1 MRHINRHLSVFLG
14 LQVLVFSAYHRLL
27 SLDIWNPV
35 DLEILQDA
43 FKLSHDTSALY
54 QHIGSL
60 FSQPLLQLFFVGEYR
75 MFGLDPT
82 GYLTVNIILHGLNA
96 FMVYL
101 LVNMLFHRTRMAL
114 PSAVLFALSVGHYGK
129 VLLSISGQEPLLL
142 GFLYLLGLSSLI
154 RADFKHG
161 GRLSS
166 PWFLFGLLLF
176 GLAGLTRP
184 ALFSIL
190 LCLVSY
196 KFFFYKERGGRAV
209 FPPSMILLIIVGV
222 LFAIFQQLWGFRHQ
236 LIQFSPN
243 ETLFT
248 SVWQITKTLFRYLN
262 LMVFPLQVS
271 TMLTSSNPLVQF
283 AYEWRVPIR
292 SAVSLAIVSFSFF
305 GIVFGNRSLR
315 FFIAWT
321 FITVLPFSLTHGT
334 NDWLNLQYLYLA
346 AVGFCVIL
354 AAGATGCQG
363 LLSAHR
369 YKRWLPWVGPM
380 LFVVMTLSL
389 NHQLT
394 SKSQVTADQ
403 PDIRTMHSLLVYQVE
418 HGPLS
423 QQNPPE

>member
-1 MRHINRHLSVFLG
+1 MRHFSRHLSVFLG
-14 LQVLVFSAYHRLL
+14 LQALVFAAYHRLL
-27 SLDIWNPV
+27 NLEIWNPV

-54 QHIGSL
+54 QHIGSV

-75 MFGLDPT
+75 LFGLDPT
-82 GYLTVNIILHGLNA
+82 GYLVINIVLHGLNA

-166 PWFLFGLLLF
+166 PWFLLGLLLF

-196 KFFFYKERGGRAV
+196 KFFFYKERGGRGV

-222 LFAIFQQLWGFRHQ
+222 LFAAFQQLWGFRHPV
-236 LIQFSPN
+236 IHFSPD

-248 SVWQITKTLFRYLN
+248 SVWQVIKTLFRYLN
-262 LMVFPLQVS
+262 LMVFPMQIS
-271 TMLTSSNPLVQF
+271 SMLTSSHPLVQF
-283 AYEWRVPIR
+283 VYEWRVLIR
-292 SAVSLAIVSFSFF
+292 SVVALAIVSFSFF

-334 NDWLNLQYLYLA
+334 DDWLNLQYLYLA

-354 AAGATGCQG
+354 AAGAAGCQG

-380 LFVVMTLSL
+380 LFVVMTLGL
-389 NHQLT
+389 NHRLT
-394 SKSQVTADQ
+394 SKSIVASNQS
-403 PDIRTMHSLLVYQVE
+403 DICTMRALLEYQIE

-423 QQNPPE
+423 RQNPPE